1 MIHRRHGK
9 GVIQSVTL
17 LANLHQPSSAYL
29 ILNQRYSLSHPEHQ
43 LSLAEKSHDT
53 RKWNQ
58 IIIRQ
63 VQWSNI
69 RQDGQAWNRI
79 WQVLLSFTLL
89 SNFLSRRSYPRQGS
103 CEDSLHWYLEKFD
116 DQKELYG
123 TVSGLLFSRGITT
136 KYCARSID
144 AGKSENLE
152 TIATSTLY
160 TVE

>member
-1 MIHRRHGK
+1 MGAIK
-9 GVIQSVTL
+9 SVTL
-17 LANLHQPSSAYL
+17 LANLHQPLSPYL

-58 IIIRQ
+58 IIFRQ

-103 CEDSLHWYLEKFD
+103 CENSLHWYLQKFWRP
-116 DQKELYG
+116 EG
-123 TVSGLLFSRGITT
+123 AVR
-136 KYCARSID
+136 YCVRSIIS
-144 AGKSENLE
+144 KRNHNKIL
-152 TIATSTLY
+152 LPLHRRR
-160 TVE
+160 